1 MSDTE
6 LRALTVLGFDELRQ
20 ASGGIGSI
28 NRAVAGR
35 VFRAVGPGAAL
46 VRPVHE
52 TITRGVFAGLGLGT
66 RAIGMATAAAVG
78 RRDGPRFPPR
88 RAAAR

>member
-6 LRALTVLGFDELRQ
+6 LRALTVLGFDELRH

-35 VFRAVGPGAAL
+35 VFRAVA
-46 VRPVHE
+46 PVP
-52 TITRGVFAGLGLGT
+52 A
-66 RAIGMATAAAVG
+66 
-78 RRDGPRFPPR
+78 
-88 RAAAR
+88 